1 MATANTHKFVID
13 TASDKIGRLV
23 DQLKSLGDDE
33 ETQAKAINQQIM
45 EVFSFLESYVEDM
58 KSYKIKLEE
67 DIQSANR
74 LMETKLD
81 VISSDVDS
89 VESRIKTTPQFSDK
103 DAVND
108 IYDSLN
114 QINLGI
120 YQAGEKAK
128 EIRDSIDLHIK
139 DMESFIENKTDALSK
154 MGETK
159 NPFSDAIKKAMAS
172 DPEAMILGETSNNFT
187 PSHCDIEMESV
198 EFYDFVH
205 YLNSNDIEISDIEG
219 EIDDGQKLSI
229 NGNDKIRP
237 PLDVIV
243 DKELTLNI
251 TSGSVKMIS
260 KETGNTVWRDIED
273 YVDDFREMSQT
284 SHRPWGET
292 LNAKT
297 FINFLDYLA
306 QNDINVVSI
315 NGKASDGARLWVSS
329 GSVPYSSE
337 IHNEDLSVYIEN
349 GSVEKNGIYYNMERY
364 FTTFKNEGGVQKS
377 DEGEED
383 AFLKSVMDL
392 DKIPDVKDEKFFSK
406 LRLQG
411 KLFADMIEK
420 IDNNNFSFYMLDAVM
435 QTAEGEEK
443 ISINSENVLYP
454 KEEYVRENANHV
466 VVNKAA
472 VKTNT
477 GEMIGLMEA
486 LVLLD

>member
-1 MATANTHKFVID
+1 MAIANTHKFVVD
-13 TASDKIGRLV
+13 TASARIGQLA
-23 DQLKSLGDDE
+23 DQLKGLDGSD
-33 ETQAKAINQQIM
+33 TSKAKDINQQIM

-139 DMESFIENKTDALSK
+139 DMESFIENKTDAMNKMIQESK
-154 MGETK
+154 AQEE
-159 NPFSDAIKKAMAS
+159 
-172 DPEAMILGETSNNFT
+172 PEQDDFVPT
-187 PSHCDIEMESV
+187 HCDIEMDAV
-198 EFYDFVH
+198 EFSDFVY
-205 YLNSNDIEISDIEG
+205 YLNSNDIEISDIDG
-219 EIDDGQKLSI
+219 ETDDGQKLFI
-229 NGNDKIRP
+229 NSNNKIRP
-237 PLDVIV
+237 PVDVIV
-243 DKELTLNI
+243 DRGLSLNI
-251 TSGSVKMIS
+251 TSGSLKMVS
-260 KETGNTVWRDIED
+260 KEHGNTVWRDIED
-273 YVDDFREMSQT
+273 YIDDFREMCKT
-284 SHRPWGET
+284 SNFTWDKYIGS
-292 LNAKT
+292 KT
-297 FINFLDYLA
+297 FVEFLNYLA

-315 NGKASDGARLWVSS
+315 KGEVSDGTKIWSNS
-329 GSVPYSSE
+329 GSVPYASE
-337 IHNEDLSVYIEN
+337 IDDRQLSICVES
-349 GSVEKNGIYYNMERY
+349 GTVEKNGIYYDMKKY
-364 FTTFKNEGGVQKS
+364 FNVFENEVENKNIDVKK
-377 DEGEED
+377 ED
-383 AFLKSVMDL
+383 SFLKSVMDL
-392 DKIPDVKDEKFFSK
+392 DDIPDIKDEKFFSK

-411 KLFADMIEK
+411 KLFANMIEK
-420 IDNNNFSFYMLDAVM
+420 IDSNNFSFYVLDAVM

-454 KEEYVRENANHV
+454 SEEYVRKNANHV

>member
-1 MATANTHKFVID
+1 MAIANTHKFVID
-13 TASDKIGRLV
+13 TASARIGQLA
-23 DQLKSLGDDE
+23 DQLKGIDGSD
-33 ETQAKAINQQIM
+33 TSKAKDINQQIM
-45 EVFSFLESYVEDM
+45 DVFSFLESYVEDM
-58 KSYKIKLEE
+58 KVHKAKIEE
-67 DIQSANR
+67 DIHSANL
-74 LMETKLD
+74 LMEKKLY
-81 VISSDVDS
+81 VLSDDAQY
-89 VESRIKTTPQFSDK
+89 VENRIETTPEFCNNNE
-103 DAVND
+103 VED
-108 IYDSLN
+108 IYESLN
-114 QINLGI
+114 KISLGI
-120 YQAGEKAK
+120 FQAGEKAK
-128 EIRDSIDLHIK
+128 DIKGSIDIHIK
-139 DMESFIENKTDALSK
+139 DIESFIENKTDAINKMIQESK
-154 MGETK
+154 AQEEREQDDFIT
-159 NPFSDAIKKAMAS
+159 
-172 DPEAMILGETSNNFT
+172 T
-187 PSHCDIEMESV
+187 HCDIEMDAV
-198 EFYDFVH
+198 EFSDFVY

-219 EIDDGQKLSI
+219 ETDDGQRLFI
-229 NGNDKIRP
+229 NANDKIRP

-243 DKELTLNI
+243 DGELTLNI

-273 YVDDFREMSQT
+273 YVDVFRGMSQT

-297 FINFLDYLA
+297 FISFLDYLA
-306 QNDINVVSI
+306 KNDINVVSI
-315 NGKASDGARLWVSS
+315 NGKASDGTRLWVSS
-329 GSVPYSSE
+329 GSVPYAQE
-337 IHNEDLSVYIEN
+337 IHNKGLSVYIEN
-349 GSVEKNGIYYNMERY
+349 GSVEKNGVYYDIEKY
-364 FTTFKNEGGVQKS
+364 FNTFKNEDGIQKS

-420 IDNNNFSFYMLDAVM
+420 IDKNNFSFYMLDAVM

-443 ISINSENVLYP
+443 ISINNENVLYP
-454 KEEYVRENANHV
+454 REEYIRENANHV

>member
-1 MATANTHKFVID
+1 MITTKTHKFVID

-23 DQLKSLGDDE
+23 DQLKSLRDDE
-33 ETQAKAINQQIM
+33 GTQAKAINQQIM
-45 EVFSFLESYVEDM
+45 EVFSFLESYIKDM

-103 DAVND
+103 DEVND
-108 IYDSLN
+108 ICDSLN

-139 DMESFIENKTDALSK
+139 NMESFIKNKTDALSK
-154 MGETK
+154 MGEIK
-159 NPFSDAIKKAMAS
+159 NPFSDP
-172 DPEAMILGETSNNFT
+172 DVVILGETSNNFT

-219 EIDDGQKLSI
+219 ETDDGQVLFI

-273 YVDDFREMSQT
+273 YIDDFREMSQT
-284 SHRPWGET
+284 SHRPWEET

-297 FINFLDYLA
+297 FISFLDYLA

-315 NGKASDGARLWVSS
+315 NGKASDGTRLWVSS
-329 GSVPYSSE
+329 GSVPYSSD
-337 IHNEDLSVYIEN
+337 IHNKGLSVYIEN
-349 GSVEKNGIYYNMERY
+349 GSVEKNGIYYDIERY
-364 FTTFKNEGGVQKS
+364 FYAFKKEGGIQKSNEG
-377 DEGEED
+377 EGD
-383 AFLKSVMDL
+383 AFLKSLMDL
-392 DKIPDVKDEKFFSK
+392 DEIPDVKDEKFFSK

-420 IDNNNFSFYMLDAVM
+420 IDNNDFSFYMLDAVM

-443 ISINSENVLYP
+443 ISINSENVLCP
-454 KEEYVRENANHV
+454 SEEYVRKNANHV